1 MRAAQEIEAGEI
13 QAMEGHDAGRQALTV
28 EERDLARRWRR
39 ARQQAE
45 DGAWL
50 MLGIVV
56 VMGLTP
62 FWEGSRIPQELVA
75 FVRTMALASFACLA
89 CWAFENFV
97 LVPRRLRALRAGRAG
112 GTTAE

>member
-1 MRAAQEIEAGEI
+1 
-13 QAMEGHDAGRQALTV
+13 MEGPDAGRPALTV

-39 ARQQAE
+39 ARQQAQ

-50 MLGIVV
+50 MLGVVV
-56 VMGLTP
+56 VMALTP
-62 FWEGSRIPQELVA
+62 FWEGTRIPQELVA

-97 LVPRRLRALRAGRAG
+97 LVPRRLRALRSRAG
-112 GTTAE
+112 GTTVE